1 MVAVLTVLTVV
12 TFLTVIIVLIVLT
25 TLEHSDGRRNYII
38 PQKGIKEARKQ
49 GSNSAAS
56 NLGQSR
62 ISLEM
67 LTK

>member
-49 GSNSAAS
+49 QCSKQPRPKQ
-56 NLGQSR
+56 NLLGNAY
-62 ISLEM
+62 
-67 LTK
+67 